1 MRCLLAGWLRD
12 LANRL
17 DPTPPFILP
26 FGGPPIHLAFSEDA
40 DYEPVSNR
48 DSQRVLEELRLA
60 FWCFEHE
67 CVRQVCD
74 HKHPPHCYDHKCE
87 APLGHAPPHR
97 RRTGTEEM
105 SIWRDDEP
113 LTLRKRHDDPPP
125 WKRHG

>member
-1 MRCLLAGWLRD
+1 MRHRIAGWLRD
-12 LANRL
+12 LAWRL
-17 DPTPPFILP
+17 DPTPPFRVP
-26 FGGPPIHLAFSEDA
+26 FGGSPLRLAFDEDDLPLA
-40 DYEPVSNR
+40 R
-48 DSQRVLEELRLA
+48 TDSAQAVLEEMRLA

-67 CVRQVCD
+67 CVRRSCD
-74 HKHPPHCYDHKCE
+74 HKHPPHCDDPKCE

-113 LTLRKRHDDPPP
+113 LTLRKQRDDSPP